1 MSTFRVESFGSGNDV
16 VVLERTFEVL
26 PHLVFKG
33 TNTGLMH
40 RIYTEYV
47 VTDERLQDTLRH
59 LRQKTWMTD
68 ELFSEFEAEI
78 PWLQSQI

>member
-1 MSTFRVESFGSGNDV
+1 MLKVESFGNGNDV
-16 VVLERTFEVL
+16 VVLERSFEEL

-33 TNTGLMH
+33 TKTGLMH

-47 VTDERLQDTLRH
+47 ATEERLRDTVEH
-59 LRQKTWMTD
+59 LRQKPWMTE
-68 ELFSEFEAEI
+68 ELLSEFVAEI